1 MGWGLKNELCIC
13 TQVLHCQNVCMNS
26 GQKPAG
32 WKIDCW
38 GGIAHRK
45 NKQKNISQAIRVSA
59 SVFVGGKCSSKR
71 AVALIGEK

>member
-26 GQKPAG
+26 GQKPVG

-45 NKQKNISQAIRVSA
+45 NKQKKT
-59 SVFVGGKCSSKR
+59 FPK
-71 AVALIGEK
+71 L